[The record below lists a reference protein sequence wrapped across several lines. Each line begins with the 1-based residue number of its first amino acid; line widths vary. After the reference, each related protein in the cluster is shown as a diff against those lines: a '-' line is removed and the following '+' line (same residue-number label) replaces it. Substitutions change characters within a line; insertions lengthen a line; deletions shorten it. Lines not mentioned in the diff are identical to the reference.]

1 MSRTVL
7 RRTNAILENMQLSKE
22 ALVRTAA
29 AELNLEKYMVNVSKK
44 GKKEN
49 RLKEWEE
56 KVLYGQ
62 FVRQTECHN

>member
-1 MSRTVL
+1 
-7 RRTNAILENMQLSKE
+7 MQLSKE

-49 RLKEWEE
+49 RLKEWGE